1 MVAMI
6 AAGICNLIQLVNYF
20 KDDSIDQNLFY
31 FLLSIPHYPNMLWML
46 ITGFDTYGKII
57 P

>member
-1 MVAMI
+1 MVATI